1 MRILVPVDGS
11 PNSMNS
17 LEFIAGRTT
26 LLGSNPTIEL
36 LNVQLPLPAR
46 ACRLVGQDALTRY
59 YEDEAEKV
67 FEPARRVLQKVG
79 FTANETFVI
88 GEPVESIT
96 KTAEKVGADLIVMGS
111 RGQSAIKGLF
121 FGSVSNGVLAQSKCP
136 LLVLRDK
143 LPTQTDALK
152 VGIAVDGSKYGR
164 AAVRYALRHIS
175 LFGTGAQFYLINVVS
190 DYAGAVM
197 PDMAGMA
204 LPALSEEEVL
214 ELQKEEFNE
223 AIDPLRPLFSKAAV
237 RPHEV
242 CLVGNPGDEIAA
254 FAKKRKLDL
263 IVMGSHILFST

>member
-88 GEPVESIT
+88 GEPAESIT

-111 RGQSAIKGLF
+111 HG
-121 FGSVSNGVLAQSKCP
+121 
-136 LLVLRDK
+136 
-143 LPTQTDALK
+143 
-152 VGIAVDGSKYGR
+152 YGR
-164 AAVRYALRHIS
+164 FKSA
-175 LFGTGAQFYLINVVS
+175 
-190 DYAGAVM
+190 
-197 PDMAGMA
+197 
-204 LPALSEEEVL
+204 
-214 ELQKEEFNE
+214 
-223 AIDPLRPLFSKAAV
+223 
-237 RPHEV
+237 
-242 CLVGNPGDEIAA
+242 
-254 FAKKRKLDL
+254 
-263 IVMGSHILFST
+263 VMGSTATRIAALGGVPLLIIRQA